1 MKTIY
6 TLSDKGARERAAAS
20 PTLPAELAGLLRLV
34 DGQRTGAQ
42 VLAVAGKNALTAGGL
57 RWLTAAGYIQPTQ
70 QAALDAGPD
79 SVTATAHD
87 ASGAVPAPTPPR
99 RPRSDEE
106 VCHALS
112 GFMVQ
117 AIRRHLGEG
126 GYTYRRHIER
136 ARTVADLLPHLNPL
150 IEAIVRRSGRD
161 AAAEFADTAAFIL
174 SPRERDSLFN

>member
-1 MKTIY
+1 MNTVY

-20 PTLPAELAGLLRLV
+20 PTLPAELAGLLRLI
-34 DGQRTGAQ
+34 DGQRTRQ
-42 VLAVAGKNALTAGGL
+42 ELLAAAGKNALTAGGL
-57 RWLTAAGYIQPTQ
+57 RWLTASGYIQPTQ
-70 QAALDAGPD
+70 QAGLDTGPD

-87 ASGAVPAPTPPR
+87 AGGAVPPPTPPSR
-99 RPRSDEE
+99 ARSDDE
-106 VCHALS
+106 VCQALA

-136 ARTVADLLPHLNPL
+136 ARAVADLLPHLNPL
-150 IEAIVRRSGRD
+150 IEAILRQSGRD